1 MKEKVYKNCCECQK
15 FRAVADSDKKILY
28 GKLIDIYF
36 CATCLGLEEEA
47 IEEEDKPV
55 EKIVIRYLSAKEV
68 KEMGETF
75 ISIVVNAMSHND
87 QSKVQVNE
95 AIKEVYDKF
104 LRPQAIEK
112 AIGALK
118 LSGMIEGGAQQ
129 GWVEEGG
136 TRRGWIDTY
145 RLIKADLSLGTQD
158 QAFKTAAR
166 NFKQRNAPQLNVRRI
181 KEIGQ
186 TPEAIALEIISRG
199 AATRKQ
205 INQAIK
211 LRWGNLMRCE
221 LLEKALIKL
230 ASKGEIVATGIGSDQ
245 KYYITVKR
253 RLA

>member
-1 MKEKVYKNCCECQK
+1 MEKVYKNCCVCTNL
-15 FRAVADSDKKILY
+15 RAVADSDKKILY

-36 CATCLGLEEEA
+36 CAPCLGLEEEA
-47 IEEEDKPV
+47 IEEEEKPV

-75 ISIVVNAMSHND
+75 ISIVVKALSHED
-87 QSKVQVNE
+87 QSRVQINE
-95 AIKEVYDKF
+95 AIKAVYDKF
-104 LRPQAIEK
+104 LRPQAIDK

-118 LSGMIEGGAQQ
+118 LAGMVEGGAQQ
-129 GWVEEGG
+129 RWVEEGG
-136 TRRGWIDTY
+136 TRQGWFDTH
-145 RLIKADLSLGTQD
+145 RLIKADPSLEVQD
-158 QAFKTAAR
+158 QAFRAAAR

-181 KEIGQ
+181 KAIGQ
-186 TPEAIALEIISRG
+186 TPEAIVLEIISRG

-221 LLEKALIKL
+221 LLEKTLIKL
-230 ASKGEIVATGIGSDQ
+230 AKEGELATTGIGSDQ
-245 KYYITVKR
+245 RYYITVKR